1 MEPNISTVISS
12 LVHSISD
19 VANSYHSCDEQIST
33 QSGSSVA
40 GKALDLRN
48 VVMIGKDDSSFSS
61 DEVTDND
68 VWLNICNLE
77 KTPAIKLSWTQTSLI
92 RKNFR
97 LLNVDPEN
105 VRFMIFHTV

>member
-1 MEPNISTVISS
+1 MISD

-19 VANSYHSCDEQIST
+19 VAYSDQSCGAQIST
-33 QSGSSVA
+33 QPVSSFT

-48 VVMIGKDDSSFSS
+48 VVMIGKEDSSFSS
-61 DEVTDND
+61 NEMTDND

-105 VRFMIFHTV
+105 VRFMIFHTL

>member
-1 MEPNISTVISS
+1 MISD

-19 VANSYHSCDEQIST
+19 VAYSDQSCPQIST
-33 QSGSSVA
+33 QSGSSIA

-48 VVMIGKDDSSFSS
+48 VVIIGKEDSSFSS
-61 DEVTDND
+61 NEVTDND

-105 VRFMIFHTV
+105 VRFMIFHTL

>member
-1 MEPNISTVISS
+1 MISD

-19 VANSYHSCDEQIST
+19 VAYSDQSCGAQIST
-33 QSGSSVA
+33 QPGSSFT

-48 VVMIGKDDSSFSS
+48 VVMIGKEDSSFSS
-61 DEVTDND
+61 NEVTDND

-105 VRFMIFHTV
+105 VRFMIFHTL

>member
-1 MEPNISTVISS
+1 MISD
-12 LVHSISD
+12 LVHSVSD
-19 VANSYHSCDEQIST
+19 FAYSDQSCDAQIST
-33 QSGSSVA
+33 QPGSSFT

-48 VVMIGKDDSSFSS
+48 VVMIAKEDSSFSS
-61 DEVTDND
+61 NEVTDND

-105 VRFMIFHTV
+105 VRFMIFHTL